1 MTDSQ
6 HSTRPRPLF
15 ALGRIVATPGALEA
29 LERAG
34 KSPADF
40 LARHQRGDWGDLSD
54 DDRRENEFSLGRH
67 LRLFSAYQLDRDVK
81 IWIITEA
88 DRSATTILLPSDY

>member
-6 HSTRPRPLF
+6 HSTQPRPLF
-15 ALGRIVATPGALEA
+15 SLGRIVATPGALEA
-29 LERAG
+29 LERVG
-34 KSPADF
+34 KSPADI
-40 LARHQRGDWGDLSD
+40 LARHQRGDWGDLTD

-67 LRLFSAYQLDRDVK
+67 LRLFSAYHLDRDVK